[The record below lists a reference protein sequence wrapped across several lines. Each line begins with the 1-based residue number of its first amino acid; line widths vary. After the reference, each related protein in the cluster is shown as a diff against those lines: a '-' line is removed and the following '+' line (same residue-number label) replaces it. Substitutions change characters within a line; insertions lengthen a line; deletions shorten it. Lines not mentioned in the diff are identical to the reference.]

1 MRRKQ
6 NYPLSSVAIRLWNI
20 GVIDRDW
27 NTGRMTI
34 DVDKLVGMKDEE
46 ILTYRNIGPVTIKR
60 INEAREALKELLI
73 K

>member
-34 DVDKLVGMKDEE
+34 DVDKLVSMKDEE
-46 ILTYRNIGPVTIKR
+46 ILTYKNIGPATIKR
-60 INEAREALKELLI
+60 INEARKALKELLI